1 MKLEQHEQLLVEGVA
16 EQDEVEHRAGAKPF
30 GDGQD
35 LIIKLKHPPYKI
47 EELLESLDDLTFLVL
62 QRDPVPTH
70 HQGANDEAEHLD
82 GEGLGGGN
90 SKLKPDG
97 DVDPVMSVKALKISV
112 ISLN

>member
-1 MKLEQHEQLLVEGVA
+1 MELEHHEQLLVEGVA
-16 EQDEVEHRAGAKPF
+16 EQDEVEHQAGAKPF
-30 GDGQD
+30 DDGQD

-90 SKLKPDG
+90 SKLKAVG
-97 DVDPVMSVKALKISV
+97 DVDSV
-112 ISLN
+112 ISSKF